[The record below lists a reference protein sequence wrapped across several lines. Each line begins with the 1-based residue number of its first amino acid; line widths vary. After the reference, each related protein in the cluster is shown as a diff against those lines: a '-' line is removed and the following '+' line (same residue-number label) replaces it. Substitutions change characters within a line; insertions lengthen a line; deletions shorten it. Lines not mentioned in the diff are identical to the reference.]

1 MNSLPDTIEK
11 LIEGFSRFPGI
22 GRKTAQR
29 MTFNLLKSSSEEAS
43 NLAKSIIDMK
53 SKIKFCNICHGI
65 TEQDTCLICKDIKR
79 DSSLICVVEDP
90 ADIYTFEK
98 NSIFNGLYHVLGG
111 LLSPL
116 DGIGPEDINI
126 STLINRLKT
135 GDEVIIA
142 TNSSIEGETTSLYI
156 AKLLADKS
164 INVTRLA
171 RGIPMGANLEYID
184 DATIQRA
191 IEGRTAL

>member
-11 LIEGFSRFPGI
+11 LIESFSRFPGI

-65 TEQDTCLICKDIKR
+65 TEQDPCLICKDIRR
-79 DSSLICVVEDP
+79 DGSLICVVEDP
-90 ADIYTFEK
+90 ADIFTFEK
-98 NSIFNGLYHVLGG
+98 NSIFNGFYHVLGG

-126 STLINRLKT
+126 STLINRVKT

-156 AKLLADKS
+156 AKLLSEKS

>member
-43 NLAKSIIDMK
+43 SLAKSIMDMK
-53 SKIKFCNICHGI
+53 SKIRFCNICHGI
-65 TEQDTCLICKDIKR
+65 TEQDPCLICKDITR
-79 DSSLICVVEDP
+79 DTSLICVVEDP

-98 NSIFNGLYHVLGG
+98 SSIFNGYYHVLGG

-126 STLINRLKT
+126 STLINRVKI

-142 TNSSIEGETTSLYI
+142 TNPSIEGETTSLYI

>member
-1 MNSLPDTIEK
+1 M
-11 LIEGFSRFPGI
+11 
-22 GRKTAQR
+22 
-29 MTFNLLKSSSEEAS
+29 
-43 NLAKSIIDMK
+43 
-53 SKIKFCNICHGI
+53 
-65 TEQDTCLICKDIKR
+65 
-79 DSSLICVVEDP
+79 
-90 ADIYTFEK
+90 
-98 NSIFNGLYHVLGG
+98 
-111 LLSPL
+111 
-116 DGIGPEDINI
+116 
-126 STLINRLKT
+126 INRVKI

-142 TNSSIEGETTSLYI
+142 TNPSIEGETTSLYI

>member
-1 MNSLPDTIEK
+1 MKSLPDTIEK

-43 NLAKSIIDMK
+43 SLAKSIMDMK
-53 SKIKFCNICHGI
+53 SKIRFCNICHGI
-65 TEQDTCLICKDIKR
+65 TEKDPCLICKDIKR

-98 NSIFNGLYHVLGG
+98 SSIFNGYYHVLGG

-126 STLINRLKT
+126 STLINRVKI

-142 TNSSIEGETTSLYI
+142 TNPSIEGETTSLYI
-156 AKLLADKS
+156 AKLLGDKS

>member
-29 MTFNLLKSSSEEAS
+29 MIFNLLKSSSEEAS
-43 NLAKSIIDMK
+43 NLAKSIMDMK
-53 SKIKFCNICHGI
+53 SKIIFCKICHGI
-65 TEQDTCLICKDIKR
+65 TEKDPCLICKDIKR

-98 NSIFNGLYHVLGG
+98 SSIFNGYYHVLGG

-126 STLINRLKT
+126 STLINRVKI

-142 TNSSIEGETTSLYI
+142 TNPSIEGETTSLYI

>member
-43 NLAKSIIDMK
+43 SLAKSIIDMK
-53 SKIKFCNICHGI
+53 SKIKFCNICNGI
-65 TEQDTCLICKDIKR
+65 TEQDPCLICKDIKR
-79 DSSLICVVEDP
+79 DNSLICVVEDP

-98 NSIFNGLYHVLGG
+98 NSIFNGIYHVLGG

-156 AKLLADKS
+156 AKLLGEKS